1 VADEEEKF
9 SSFALYRPLIEK
21 QIADLERAARILAE
35 QQTKMDKQVALLNQR
50 VLIIST
56 GVGLGVG
63 TAVNIGLRF
72 L

>member
-1 VADEEEKF
+1 MADEEEKF
-9 SSFALYRPLIEK
+9 SSFAFYRPLLEK

-35 QQTKMDKQVALLNQR
+35 QQTKMYKQVALLSQR

-56 GVGLGVG
+56 AVGLGVG

>member
-1 VADEEEKF
+1 MADEEEKF

-56 GVGLGVG
+56 AVGLGVG